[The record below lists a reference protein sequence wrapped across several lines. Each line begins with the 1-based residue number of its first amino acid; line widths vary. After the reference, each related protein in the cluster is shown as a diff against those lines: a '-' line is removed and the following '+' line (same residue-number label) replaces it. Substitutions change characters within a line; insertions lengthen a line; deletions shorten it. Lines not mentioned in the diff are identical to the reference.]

1 MPPSAL
7 PEVDEAPPLLG
18 QTADGAG
25 QIDRSRWAREAHARF
40 FSGFADPH
48 FNVVAEVELGPM
60 LAAAEA
66 AGRSPF
72 LAMLW
77 ATSAAA
83 NRLHCLRLRFR
94 GDAAVLHPVV
104 HPSFTLRVEGER
116 FRYCTAPFSPDFGD
130 FCAGAEAAMAATR
143 AAPALE
149 IDAGGRDDLL
159 FVSSLPWLRFTSVQH
174 AAMDPRRDS
183 FPRITWGRFCPEGG
197 GVRAPLS
204 LQGHHALLDGIH
216 VAMFF
221 AGVEAL
227 AAAPR
232 WMTPPAPRP
241 APAGG

>member
-1 MPPSAL
+1 MPPTAL
-7 PEVDEAPPLLG
+7 PEVDEAPPLAG
-18 QTADGAG
+18 QTADGAARV
-25 QIDRSRWAREAHARF
+25 DRPRWAREAHARF

-60 LAAAEA
+60 VAAAAA

-83 NRLHCLRLRFR
+83 NRLHGLRLRLR
-94 GDAAVLHPVV
+94 GDEAVLHPVV

-116 FRYCTAPFSPDFGD
+116 FRYCTAPFSPDFAT
-130 FCAGAEAAMAATR
+130 FCDRAEAAMAATR

-149 IDAGGRDDLL
+149 VEAGGRDDLL

-216 VAMFF
+216 IGMYF
-221 AGVEAL
+221 AGVERL
-227 AAAPR
+227 AADPG
-232 WMTPPAPRP
+232 WVG
-241 APAGG
+241 APAART